1 MELEKAKICKQL
13 SRGIGRGRD
22 KGGAEQENICKRG
35 SRGRAREA
43 ERGRQSGGW
52 EQGGQKERI
61 IASKR
66 QEGEGGV
73 GTGRDE
79 NKRTFASTGREGA
92 RRVGTGGGQ
101 KQTRFANKD
110 EEGERGVGTGGKYV
124 NGRRYKAARKQY
136 KTPPGRPGKRQK
148 NRKREQAGK
157 TLPGPLSGPHLGA
170 NLCSFWNRFG
180 ACLGFFGV
188 FSIQLLG

>member
-22 KGGAEQENICKRG
+22 KGGGQNKRIFVSEG
-35 SRGRAREA
+35 QEA
-43 ERGRQSGGW
+43 ERGQSEGW
-52 EQGGQKERI
+52 GQGCQKERI

-148 NRKREQAGK
+148 NRKREQADK